1 MDVNDMIARNRGLIY
16 KQLNAFQLRYDQDA
30 ESFAYEAL
38 HNAVLTY
45 NKDAGAA
52 FSTYATCVI
61 NNALRHHMRTLNKKR
76 QLDVVSYYTP
86 LSPDDKDSACLVDV
100 LVHPDNA
107 ESILLDKE
115 ARAIINK
122 AFDEEYVLLSDKH
135 KKVVDLFFNTGD
147 MKQQEIAKAAGV
159 TQATVSKVISA
170 FRHRLKVRLEELMN
184 E

>member
-1 MDVNDMIARNRGLIY
+1 MDVNDKIAQNRGLIY
-16 KQLNAFQLRYDQDA
+16 KQLHAFQLLYDQDA

-45 NKDAGAA
+45 DKNAGAA

-61 NNALRHHMRTLNKKR
+61 NNALRHHLRALNKKR

-86 LSPDDKDSACLVDV
+86 LSPDDEDSACLVDV
-100 LVHPDNA
+100 LVHPDDA
-107 ESILLDKE
+107 ESVLIDKE
-115 ARAIINK
+115 SRAIIRK
-122 AFDEEYVLLSDKH
+122 AFSEEYNLLSDKH
-135 KKVVDLFFNTGD
+135 KKVAYLFFIASGMT
-147 MKQQEIAKAAGV
+147 QQDIAKSAGV
-159 TQATVSKVISA
+159 TQATVSKIISA

>member
-1 MDVNDMIARNRGLIY
+1 MDVNDKIAQNRGLIY
-16 KQLNAFQLRYDQDA
+16 KQLHAFQLLYDQDA

-45 NKDAGAA
+45 DKNAGAA

-61 NNALRHHMRTLNKKR
+61 NNALRHHIRSLNKKR

-86 LSPDDKDSACLVDV
+86 LSPDDEDSACLVDV
-100 LVHPDNA
+100 LVHPDDA
-107 ESILLDKE
+107 ESVLIDKE
-115 ARAIINK
+115 SRAIIRR
-122 AFDEEYVLLSDKH
+122 AFSEEYNLLSDKH
-135 KKVVDLFFNTGD
+135 KKVAYLFFVASGMT
-147 MKQQEIAKAAGV
+147 QQDIAKSAGV
-159 TQATVSKVISA
+159 TQATVSKIISA